1 MYVKTGKSGVNAT
14 EASMQVEYAPNG
26 LYGVLTPQAN
36 TTVEPELAVMT
47 PLGYAWINGRL
58 VSAKG
63 TIESRLVDYYDSL
76 TGALGQ
82 FANAPVRAIAIA
94 CTGAS
99 YLCGAAQED
108 VLVERWSAA
117 AGVPVVTAAKA
128 VTAALKLLGARRI
141 GLASPYPAS
150 LNVASEAYW
159 TDRGFEVAAK
169 ADAFRETAAF
179 HPIYSLGGEAAASG
193 AARLKAAD
201 VDAILMLGTGM
212 PTLQPILDANA
223 TGGPPALSCMAAM
236 TFAAIATVDGCEPS
250 AEDLRRWLRGERWGG
265 KNRLPR
271 PQGP

>member
-1 MYVKTGKSGVNAT
+1 MYDKTDKSAVNAGG
-14 EASMQVEYAPNG
+14 ESMQVEYAPRG

-58 VSAKG
+58 VSGKG
-63 TIESRLVDYYDSL
+63 TIESRLVDYYDGL

-99 YLCGAAQED
+99 YLCGAARED
-108 VLVERWSAA
+108 ALVARWSEA

-128 VTAALKLLGARRI
+128 VTAALQLLGARRI

-150 LNVASEAYW
+150 LNTASEAYW
-159 TDRGFEVAAK
+159 TERGFEVAAK
-169 ADAFRETAAF
+169 ADAFRETSAF

-193 AARLKAAD
+193 AASLKVANI
-201 VDAILMLGTGM
+201 DAIVMLGTGM
-212 PTLQPILDANA
+212 PTLRPLLDANA
-223 TGGPPALSCMAAM
+223 AGGPPTLSCMAAM
-236 TFAAIATVDGCEPS
+236 TFAAIAAVDRRDPGV
-250 AEDLRRWLRGERWGG
+250 EDLRGWLRGEGWGG
-265 KNRLPR
+265 MERLPPSR
-271 PQGP
+271 PA

>member
-1 MYVKTGKSGVNAT
+1 MDKIDTLAVNAR
-14 EASMQVEYAPNG
+14 EASLQVEYAPKG

-58 VSAKG
+58 VSGKG
-63 TIESRLVDYYDSL
+63 TIEARLVDYYDGL
-76 TGALGQ
+76 TEALGQ

-99 YLCGAAQED
+99 YLCGAARED
-108 VLVERWSAA
+108 ALVESWSKSS
-117 AGVPVVTAAKA
+117 GVPVVTAAKA
-128 VTAALKLLGARRI
+128 VTAALRLLGARRI

-159 TDRGFEVAAK
+159 TERGFEVVAK

-193 AARLKAAD
+193 AARLKAEN

-212 PTLQPILDANA
+212 PTLRPILDANA
-223 TGGPPALSCMAAM
+223 MGGPPALSCMAAM
-236 TFAAIATVDGCEPS
+236 TFAAIAAVDGREPS
-250 AEDLRRWLRGERWGG
+250 AEDLRSWLRGERWGG
-265 KNRLPR
+265 MGRLPAL
-271 PQGP
+271 QAS

>member
-150 LNVASEAYW
+150 LNVASKP
-159 TDRGFEVAAK
+159 TGRTG
-169 ADAFRETAAF
+169 
-179 HPIYSLGGEAAASG
+179 ASRSPRRRTPSG
-193 AARLKAAD
+193 KRQPSIRSTVWAARR
-201 VDAILMLGTGM
+201 
-212 PTLQPILDANA
+212 
-223 TGGPPALSCMAAM
+223 
-236 TFAAIATVDGCEPS
+236 
-250 AEDLRRWLRGERWGG
+250 LRRG
-265 KNRLPR
+265 R
-271 PQGP
+271 PG